1 MNYELFFGRSGK
13 AVGLSAI
20 SLSVVNSSMHEI
32 ARGIVRYNGD
42 ELRKIIGHNSDE
54 IGTILG
60 YEHGHVAIHYDDLV
74 LV

>member
-1 MNYELFFGRSGK
+1 
-13 AVGLSAI
+13 
-20 SLSVVNSSMHEI
+20 MHEI